1 MVRYRKILAAAVA
14 PAVLLA
20 LMVADMTAGTAEI
33 ATEDIISVLAG
44 RDVPWQTRQI
54 VLEIRTV
61 RTISALLSGMA
72 VGVCGLVMQTL
83 FRNPLAG
90 PHVLGIN
97 AGASLGAALFVLGTP
112 FLSGGMALTADI
124 GLAGAAW
131 AGAAAAMMIVAFA
144 SSRLRDIMTVLILG
158 IMFSAGVDAIV
169 QTLQFLGDNASLKSY
184 VLWTMGSL
192 GSVSSSQLPLL
203 AAGVAVLAQGCI
215 GVLFLISGKVA
226 GLSEPVPPEFF
237 GWLLFGAVGGI
248 SVCAAQ
254 LFFSMVIRAFAPPV
268 AFGLAGGIFGLMLT
282 AQGLGY
288 AFPYSLLCLGMR
300 ANNPQMELTLP
311 VFLCSALTYT
321 AAFTLLSLWYLRH
334 RDMSA
339 E

>member
-20 LMVADMTAGTAEI
+20 LVVADMTAGTAEI

-44 RDVPWQTRQI
+44 KDVPWQTRQI

-112 FLSGGMALTADI
+112 LLSGGMALTADI

-158 IMFSAGVDAIV
+158 IMFSAG
-169 QTLQFLGDNASLKSY
+169 TLQFLGDNASLKSY

-203 AAGVAVLAQGCI
+203 AAGVCTGLLLAVLCVKSLDLLLLGEEYAVTMGLDVRRTRHLIYLSAILLSGTVTAFCGPI
-215 GVLFLISGKVA
+215 GFLGLAAPHIARMLA
-226 GLSEPVPPEFF
+226 GTSTHRRLMPWTAFT
-237 GWLLFGAVGGI
+237 GAV
-248 SVCAAQ
+248 
-254 LFFSMVIRAFAPPV
+254 
-268 AFGLAGGIFGLMLT
+268 LMLVCDIISR
-282 AQGLGY
+282 LW
-288 AFPYSLLCLGMR
+288 
-300 ANNPQMELTLP
+300 TLP
-311 VFLCSALTYT
+311 VNVVTS
-321 AAFTLLSLWYLRH
+321 LLGIPVVIWIVLKYRK
-334 RDMSA
+334 
-339 E
+339 

>member
-20 LMVADMTAGTAEI
+20 LVAADMTAGTAEI

-44 RDVPWQTRQI
+44 KDVPWQTRQI

-112 FLSGGMALTADI
+112 LLSGGMALTADI

-203 AAGVAVLAQGCI
+203 AAGVCAGLLLAVLCLKSLDLLLLGEEYAVTMGLDVRRTRHLIYLSAILLSGTVTAFCGPI
-215 GVLFLISGKVA
+215 GFLGLAAPHIARMLA
-226 GLSEPVPPEFF
+226 GTSMHRR
-237 GWLLFGAVGGI
+237 LLPWTAFTGAV
-248 SVCAAQ
+248 
-254 LFFSMVIRAFAPPV
+254 
-268 AFGLAGGIFGLMLT
+268 LMLVCDIISR
-282 AQGLGY
+282 LW
-288 AFPYSLLCLGMR
+288 
-300 ANNPQMELTLP
+300 TLP
-311 VFLCSALTYT
+311 VNVVTS
-321 AAFTLLSLWYLRH
+321 LLGIPVVIWIVLKYRK
-334 RDMSA
+334 
-339 E
+339 

>member
-20 LMVADMTAGTAEI
+20 LVVADMTAGTAEI

-112 FLSGGMALTADI
+112 FLSDGMALTADI

-158 IMFSAGVDAIV
+158 IMFSSGVDAIV

-203 AAGVAVLAQGCI
+203 AVGVCTGLLLAVLCVKSLDLLLLGEEYAVTMGLDVRRTRHLIYLSAILLSGTVTAFCGPI
-215 GVLFLISGKVA
+215 GFLGLAAPHIARMLA
-226 GLSEPVPPEFF
+226 GTSMHRRLMPWTAFT
-237 GWLLFGAVGGI
+237 GAV
-248 SVCAAQ
+248 
-254 LFFSMVIRAFAPPV
+254 
-268 AFGLAGGIFGLMLT
+268 LMLVCDIISR
-282 AQGLGY
+282 LW
-288 AFPYSLLCLGMR
+288 
-300 ANNPQMELTLP
+300 TLP
-311 VFLCSALTYT
+311 VNVVTS
-321 AAFTLLSLWYLRH
+321 LLGIPVVIWIVLKYRK
-334 RDMSA
+334 
-339 E
+339 

>member
-20 LMVADMTAGTAEI
+20 LVVADMTAGTAEI

-44 RDVPWQTRQI
+44 KDVPWQTRQI

-169 QTLQFLGDNASLKSY
+169 QTLQVLGDNASLKSY

-203 AAGVAVLAQGCI
+203 AAGVCTGLLLAVLCVKSLDLLLLGEEYAVTMGLDVRRTRHLIYLSAILLSGTVTAFCGPI
-215 GVLFLISGKVA
+215 GFLGLAAPHIARMLA
-226 GLSEPVPPEFF
+226 GTSMHRRLMPWTAFT
-237 GWLLFGAVGGI
+237 GAV
-248 SVCAAQ
+248 
-254 LFFSMVIRAFAPPV
+254 
-268 AFGLAGGIFGLMLT
+268 LMLVCDIISR
-282 AQGLGY
+282 LW
-288 AFPYSLLCLGMR
+288 
-300 ANNPQMELTLP
+300 TLP
-311 VFLCSALTYT
+311 VNVVTS
-321 AAFTLLSLWYLRH
+321 LLGIPVVIWIVLKYRK
-334 RDMSA
+334 
-339 E
+339 

>member
-20 LMVADMTAGTAEI
+20 LVVADMTAGTAEI

-203 AAGVAVLAQGCI
+203 AAGVCAGLLLAVLCVKSLDLLLLGEEYAVTMGLDVRRTRHLIYLSAILLSGTVTAFCGPI
-215 GVLFLISGKVA
+215 GFLGLAAPHIARMLA
-226 GLSEPVPPEFF
+226 GTSTHRRLMPWTAFT
-237 GWLLFGAVGGI
+237 GAV
-248 SVCAAQ
+248 
-254 LFFSMVIRAFAPPV
+254 
-268 AFGLAGGIFGLMLT
+268 LMLVCDIISR
-282 AQGLGY
+282 LW
-288 AFPYSLLCLGMR
+288 
-300 ANNPQMELTLP
+300 TLP
-311 VFLCSALTYT
+311 VNVVTS
-321 AAFTLLSLWYLRH
+321 LLGIPVVIWIVLKYRK
-334 RDMSA
+334 
-339 E
+339 

>member
-131 AGAAAAMMIVAFA
+131 AGAATAMMIVAFA

-158 IMFSAGVDAIV
+158 IMFSTGVDAIV

-203 AAGVAVLAQGCI
+203 AAGVCTGLLLAVLCVKSLDLLLLGEEYAVTMGLDVRRTRHLIYLSAILLSGTVTAFCGPI
-215 GVLFLISGKVA
+215 GFLGLAAPHIARMLA
-226 GLSEPVPPEFF
+226 GTSMHRR
-237 GWLLFGAVGGI
+237 LLPWTAFTGAV
-248 SVCAAQ
+248 
-254 LFFSMVIRAFAPPV
+254 
-268 AFGLAGGIFGLMLT
+268 LMLVCDIISR
-282 AQGLGY
+282 LW
-288 AFPYSLLCLGMR
+288 
-300 ANNPQMELTLP
+300 TLP
-311 VFLCSALTYT
+311 VNAVAS
-321 AAFTLLSLWYLRH
+321 LLGIPVVIWIVLKYRK
-334 RDMSA
+334 
-339 E
+339 

>member
-20 LMVADMTAGTAEI
+20 LVAADMTAGTAEI

-112 FLSGGMALTADI
+112 LLSGGMALTADI

-144 SSRLRDIMTVLILG
+144 SSRLREIMTVLILG

-203 AAGVAVLAQGCI
+203 AAGVCAGLLLAVLCLKSLDLLLLGEEYAVTMGLDVRRTRHLIYLSAILLSGTVTAFCGPI
-215 GVLFLISGKVA
+215 GFLGLAAPHIARMLA
-226 GLSEPVPPEFF
+226 GTSMHRR
-237 GWLLFGAVGGI
+237 LLPWTAFTGAV
-248 SVCAAQ
+248 
-254 LFFSMVIRAFAPPV
+254 
-268 AFGLAGGIFGLMLT
+268 LMLVCDIISR
-282 AQGLGY
+282 LW
-288 AFPYSLLCLGMR
+288 
-300 ANNPQMELTLP
+300 TLP
-311 VFLCSALTYT
+311 VNVVTS
-321 AAFTLLSLWYLRH
+321 LLGIPVVIWIVLKYRK
-334 RDMSA
+334 
-339 E
+339 

>member
-20 LMVADMTAGTAEI
+20 LVAADMTAGTAEI

-44 RDVPWQTRQI
+44 KDVPWQTRQI

-112 FLSGGMALTADI
+112 LLSGGMALTADI

-203 AAGVAVLAQGCI
+203 AAGVCAGLLLAVLCLKSLDLLLLGEEYAVTMGLDVRRTRHLIYLSAILLSGTVTAFCGPI
-215 GVLFLISGKVA
+215 GFLGLAAPHIARMLA
-226 GLSEPVPPEFF
+226 GTSTHRRLMPWTAFT
-237 GWLLFGAVGGI
+237 GAV
-248 SVCAAQ
+248 
-254 LFFSMVIRAFAPPV
+254 
-268 AFGLAGGIFGLMLT
+268 LMLVCDIISR
-282 AQGLGY
+282 LW
-288 AFPYSLLCLGMR
+288 
-300 ANNPQMELTLP
+300 TLP
-311 VFLCSALTYT
+311 VNVVTS
-321 AAFTLLSLWYLRH
+321 LLGIPVVIWIVLKYRK
-334 RDMSA
+334 
-339 E
+339 